1 MAVARTWARVTTLVV
16 APRASDLV
24 TPESL
29 HALASDPRVDGR
41 RAEQELGHRPRPLG
55 ETIGDLYRWFDAQS
69 TTGRAGRWPL
79 PEQESGPATRDS
91 RPMALAERD
100 LPVQTAVDRAVPI
113 ESRAGAW
120 RQRMATPSRRRD
132 LMRRMVLT
140 LALGAA
146 LATAAPVGAI
156 TFGSADADGHP
167 YVGGLVSPTQYSDG
181 TWIACSGTLIS
192 PKVFLTAAHCGD
204 EGERVAV
211 TFDMAYMAG
220 DLTYAGVFHADP
232 LFPGSTSDMHDIAV
246 VVLDKAVKG
255 ITPARLPAAGSLT
268 DLPHDQLFTS
278 VGYGAYEVTNEPG
291 GHRYLY
297 DDVRMVA
304 TGTLNSTNKTLLRI
318 SMNPSLG
325 NGGTCY
331 GDSGGPNFL
340 GTTDIV
346 AAITI
351 TGDAICRSTNVDYRM
366 DTASARAFLAGF
378 VALP

>member
-1 MAVARTWARVTTLVV
+1 MRRLV
-16 APRASDLV
+16 L
-24 TPESL
+24 
-29 HALASDPRVDGR
+29 ALALV
-41 RAEQELGHRPRPLG
+41 
-55 ETIGDLYRWFDAQS
+55 
-69 TTGRAGRWPL
+69 
-79 PEQESGPATRDS
+79 
-91 RPMALAERD
+91 
-100 LPVQTAVDRAVPI
+100 
-113 ESRAGAW
+113 
-120 RQRMATPSRRRD
+120 
-132 LMRRMVLT
+132 
-140 LALGAA
+140 AA

-167 YVGGLVSPTQYSDG
+167 SVGGLVSPKQYSDG
-181 TWIACSGTLIS
+181 TWLYCSGTLIA
-192 PKVFLTAAHCGD
+192 PAVFLTAAHCGD
-204 EGERVAV
+204 DGERVEV
-211 TFDMAYMAG
+211 TFDMAYEDG
-220 DLTYAGVFHADP
+220 DVTYAGTFHADP
-232 LFPGSTSDMHDIAV
+232 LFPGPTSDMHDVAV
-246 VVLDKAVKG
+246 VVLDAPLTEIV
-255 ITPARLPAAGSLT
+255 PAQLPAAGSLS

-340 GTTDIV
+340 GATDIV

-366 DTASARAFLAGF
+366 DTASARTFLGSF
-378 VALP
+378 VELP